1 MSDFSGLLKEF
12 LARKNKNVISMAK
25 YCNTDKSTMYKFLKA
40 SRTPA
45 SAELV
50 SKMAAYLQLTPNEE
64 AEFMEAY
71 EIAQEGKV
79 VYYRRKEVEA
89 FLRTSFERN
98 ELVPGLKAEAGDEPL
113 HSIRIL
119 DDQDA
124 VENYLYKVI
133 LSEVQKDH
141 GRLQLYI
148 TDTDDRFSRFL
159 ANTLQNYPEAAM
171 DYIVVINDDTF
182 EYMRDDSGYMN
193 LKKLK
198 YILPMA
204 AYGKNR
210 NFYYQYGMVSVSED
224 RFLPYFTNILFSEN
238 TVVMFSGEH
247 RRAMVITDPVIC
259 NEYRKLFSESLSV
272 SKKLILFADDLEQVF
287 HYLAELSFSNVG
299 AKMIFEMCPCFFDN
313 VTEELL
319 KDKVIQ
325 GIPMRDELISE
336 VLAYTEYNKSVIQS
350 GTVTLIHCFEGYRD
364 FMENGLLRDIP
375 SKMYIPLN
383 MNERIEMLERYI
395 KSIKKNDLYVLKE
408 PIGPVQNGIYVF
420 LYDQSL
426 MFQFLD
432 STGSLKIMRLDEFSY
447 FEAFQDYMESLI
459 QKPELFYTRKEL
471 LTKLNELLEEYK
483 DRYQTT
489 AHN

>member
-50 SKMAAYLQLTPNEE
+50 RKMSAYLQLTPNEE
-64 AEFMEAY
+64 AEFLEAY

-89 FLRTSFERN
+89 FLRTSFAKN
-98 ELVPGLKAEAGDEPL
+98 EMVSGMKADIDEAPL
-113 HSIRIL
+113 SGIRII
-119 DDQDA
+119 DDPDL

-133 LSEVQKDH
+133 LSEGQKEN

-159 ANTLQNYPEAAM
+159 TNSLQNYPNVAM

-182 EYMRDDSGYMN
+182 EYMREDSGYLN

-204 AYGKNR
+204 AFGKNR
-210 NFYYQYGMVSVSED
+210 DFYYQYGIVSVSED
-224 RFLPYFTNILFSEN
+224 RFLPYFTNILFGEN
-238 TVVMFSGEH
+238 TVVMFSGGH

-259 NEYRKLFSESLSV
+259 NEYRKLFSDTLSV
-272 SKKLILFADDLEQVF
+272 SKKLIVFADDLEQVF

-299 AKMIFEMCPCFFDN
+299 AKMIFEMCPCFFSN

-325 GIPMRDELISE
+325 GIPMRDELINE
-336 VLAYTEYNKSVIQS
+336 VLAYTKYNRSVIQS
-350 GTVTLIHCFEGYRD
+350 GEVTLIHCFEGYRD
-364 FMENGLLRDIP
+364 FMETGLLRDIP
-375 SKMYIPLN
+375 SKMYIPLD
-383 MNERIEMLERYI
+383 MDERIEMLERYI
-395 KSIKKNDLYVLKE
+395 KGIKKTDLYVLKE
-408 PIGPVQNGIYVF
+408 SIGPVQNGFYVF

-471 LTKLNELLEEYK
+471 ITKLNELLEEYK
-483 DRYQTT
+483 ERYQRT
-489 AHN
+489 ANN